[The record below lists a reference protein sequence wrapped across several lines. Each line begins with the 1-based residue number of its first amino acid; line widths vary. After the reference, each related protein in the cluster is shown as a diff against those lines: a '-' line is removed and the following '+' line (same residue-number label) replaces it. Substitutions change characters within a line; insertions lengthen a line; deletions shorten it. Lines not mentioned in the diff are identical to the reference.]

1 MRAVLLLAICL
12 IFASPARGDGAANS
26 AAFDEPRVTLSF
38 SGADL
43 LETLYRLFQGT
54 GFSYEAP
61 RDAPEMFSADLENVP
76 LETALRV
83 VLEPRGFTFTREGR
97 LYRIAR
103 REGYR
108 SVAEQLE
115 EEDRALERRR
125 IIESIQRPPRR
136 EPRPRVRF
144 AHAPALAGFAPRPVT
159 GMLPGTYLNGSWVL
173 PSLPAN
179 PRPTQPA
186 PEQGGSQTLRLGP
199 LAIALPEGFRLLPGG
214 GFELALPAEGTTSIQ
229 GPLGPHT
236 IPFTAPGIVI
246 RRR

>member
-1 MRAVLLLAICL
+1 VLLIAFSL
-12 IFASPARGDGAANS
+12 IFGSLAHGDGAPNT
-26 AAFDEPRVTLSF
+26 AASDEPRVTLSF

-61 RDAPEMFSADLENVP
+61 RNTPETFSVDLENVP

-83 VLEPRGFTFTREGR
+83 VLEPRGFTFAREGR

-103 REGYR
+103 REGHR
-108 SVAEQLE
+108 SVSEQLE
-115 EEDRALERRR
+115 EEERALERRR
-125 IIESIQRPPRR
+125 IIESIQRLPRR

-159 GMLPGTYLNGSWVL
+159 GMPPGTYLNGSWAV
-173 PSLPAN
+173 PAVTPY
-179 PRPTQPA
+179 PRRVQPA
-186 PEQGGSQTLRLGP
+186 PPQSGSQALRLGP
-199 LAIALPEGFRLLPGG
+199 LTLPLPEGFRLLPGG

-229 GPLGPHT
+229 GPLGSYT